1 MIKAKANVMKDL
13 GIVLRHR
20 VSILK
25 KTTGT
30 DSDGYPTE
38 EWAAVTTV
46 WAEAK
51 PIAGRE
57 YFTAAAVQAQHQV
70 RFTMR
75 YRKDITPDM
84 RLRYDEQDYEIKGPP
99 IDLGGR
105 GTWLQVMGEVI
116 TGG

>member
-1 MIKAKANVMKDL
+1 MKPKANVMKDL

-38 EWAAVTTV
+38 VWGTHATI
-46 WAEAK
+46 WAEVK

-57 YFTAAAVQAQHQV
+57 YFTAAAVQAEHQV

-75 YRKDITPDM
+75 YRKDITTDM
-84 RLRYDEQDYEIKGPP
+84 RLRYDNQDYEIKA
-99 IDLGGR
+99 ILDLGGQR
-105 GTWLQVMGEVI
+105 TWLQVMGEVI
-116 TGG
+116 TSG

>member
-1 MIKAKANVMKDL
+1 MNPGK
-13 GIVLRHR
+13 LRHR

-30 DSDGYPTE
+30 DPDGYPTE
-38 EWAAVTTV
+38 EWAAVATV
-46 WAEAK
+46 WAEVK

-57 YFTAAAVQAQHQV
+57 YFTAAAVQAEHQV

-75 YRKDITPDM
+75 YRKDVTSDM
-84 RLRYDEQDYEIKGPP
+84 RLRYDDQDYEIKA
-99 IDLGGR
+99 ILDLGAR
-105 GTWLQVMGEVI
+105 RAWLQVMGEVI

>member
-1 MIKAKANVMKDL
+1 MNPGK
-13 GIVLRHR
+13 LRYR

-30 DSDGYPTE
+30 DPDGYPIE
-38 EWAAVTTV
+38 EWVPIFIV

-75 YRKDITPDM
+75 YRNDITSDM
-84 RLRYDEQDYEIKGPP
+84 RLRYDGQDYEIKA
-99 IDLGGR
+99 ILDLGGR
-105 GTWLQVMGEVI
+105 RTWLQVMGEVV
-116 TGG
+116 TSG